1 MFPFSHHRPSS
12 FICFFSSHVLVHH
25 HYHSNSSVFSSLL
38 FFGLTDIEG
47 KVPEH
52 RITGQYRNQ
61 SSRIWDPHPQYL
73 IDAFGLHLHLIL
85 YQEGNF
91 IPKSMKVMGSVKR
104 SCFDFRRHSFGW
116 QGESVSFFWGL
127 GAIIVWEWKNGET
140 RACATDGG
148 VNFAS
153 LEHLH
158 KHE

>member
-1 MFPFSHHRPSS
+1 MCPLSHHRPSS
-12 FICFFSSHVLVHH
+12 FICFFSSHVHH

-91 IPKSMKVMGSVKR
+91 IPKSMKVMGSVER

-116 QGESVSFFWGL
+116 QGESVSFFL
-127 GAIIVWEWKNGET
+127 GAWGHQRVGMEEW
-140 RACATDGG
+140 RDAHVQRMAT
-148 VNFAS
+148 
-153 LEHLH
+153 
-158 KHE
+158 